1 MWRDVHTQ
9 VTSFFYNTF
18 YALEDSGKL
27 DINNQNDMLALHFVY
42 LPEINRRLSLFH
54 SSWNQ
59 HSIRTEG
66 NQTPEQLFITGTLTN
81 SSKNSSAIK
90 GILSQE
96 FSLTEQLK
104 KGLNEYGLSLDDFPN
119 TDIPDED
126 DAIEQLQLPENV
138 IREDMVL
145 DEKFEAVKMFIHTS
159 A

>member
-1 MWRDVHTQ
+1 
-9 VTSFFYNTF
+9 
-18 YALEDSGKL
+18 
-27 DINNQNDMLALHFVY
+27 MLALHFVY

-96 FSLTEQLK
+96 FSLKEQFK

-126 DAIEQLQLPENV
+126 DAIKQLQLPENV